1 MFYRIAADALVAV
14 HFGFICFV
22 ILGGLLAIRWK
33 WVILFHLPAVIWGM
47 LIEFRGWICPLTPW
61 ENQLREAAGQSGY
74 EGGFIEHYLLAVMYP
89 DGLTRNVQ
97 IVLGLIVLAINASV
111 YGWLVLKWRGRKH
124 SNHEA

>member
-1 MFYRIAADALVAV
+1 MLYRIAADALVAF

-22 ILGGLLAIRWK
+22 ILGGLLAIRWN
-33 WVILFHLPAVIWGM
+33 WVILLHLPAVIWGM
-47 LIEFRGWICPLTPW
+47 LIEFYGWICPLTPW

-97 IVLGLIVLAINASV
+97 IGLGLIVLAINASV
-111 YGWLVLKWRGRKH
+111 YGWLILKWRGRKH
-124 SNHEA
+124 SNREA